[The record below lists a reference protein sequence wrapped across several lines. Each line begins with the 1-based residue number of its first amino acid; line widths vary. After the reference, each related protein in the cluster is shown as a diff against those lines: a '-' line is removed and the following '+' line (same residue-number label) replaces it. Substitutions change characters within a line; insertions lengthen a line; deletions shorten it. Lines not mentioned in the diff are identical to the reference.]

1 MPAAIRLPVY
11 HGRVDRDDLRQFALR
26 NWAAVADGKARYW
39 AERKGVMSA
48 AEALRLGAELRA
60 YVSSLRPDW
69 PTEAE
74 READLDTH
82 ARVASALR
90 AVSHAAR

>member
-26 NWAAVADGKARYW
+26 DWAAVAEEKARYW
-39 AERKGVMSA
+39 AAQKDVMSS

-60 YVSSLRPDW
+60 YVSALRPDW
-69 PTEAE
+69 PTDAE
-74 READLDTH
+74 READLDSH

-90 AVSHAAR
+90 AVSHTSR